1 MAFRWLIGMK
11 MRKQITLFDDQRK
24 ICKEMKSN
32 RLLLAFLWFMFDD
45 EEPVW
50 LNGIEFAIFNS
61 FKLRMINQKKKS
73 LAGSNSHW
81 WWRPRKTSSELSSK
95 NNTQNNTKTTQ
106 KQQDNNTN
114 VLLLRDISNDISIKK
129 EIKEKMFDDFWT
141 AYPHARKWKKQESK
155 TYFLKQNPDE
165 VMKQV
170 QILKRKLKAWLIE
183 SKYIPACERWI
194 RDFTPINDDVINQDL
209 VKICRRHLNAW
220 WDMKERSLELKQ
232 TFWDERINE
241 IVKAIQQKNN
251 LSLI

>member
-1 MAFRWLIGMK
+1 
-11 MRKQITLFDDQRK
+11 MRKQITLFDDQWQ
-24 ICKEMKSN
+24 ICKEMKSK
-32 RLLLAFLWFMFDD
+32 RLLLAFCGFMFDD
-45 EEPVW
+45 KEPDD
-50 LNGIEFAIFNS
+50 LNGIELAIFNS
-61 FKLRMINQKKKS
+61 FKTRMENLKKKS
-73 LAGSNSHW
+73 DAGAKSHW

-95 NNTQNNTKTTQ
+95 NNTNNNTKTTK
-106 KQQDNNTN
+106 KQEDKDNNITN
-114 VLLLRDISNDISIKK
+114 VILFK
-129 EIKEKMFDDFWT
+129 ENNKEKSFDDFWT

-155 TYFLKQNPDE
+155 NYFLKQNPDE

-209 VKICRRHLNAW
+209 VKICRWHLNAW

-232 TFWDERINE
+232 TFWDERIDS
-241 IVKAIQQKNN
+241 IVKAIQQKNT

>member
-1 MAFRWLIGMK
+1 

-114 VLLLRDISNDISIKK
+114 VLLLRDISNDISIEK
-129 EIKEKMFDDFWT
+129 EIK
-141 AYPHARKWKKQESK
+141 
-155 TYFLKQNPDE
+155 
-165 VMKQV
+165 
-170 QILKRKLKAWLIE
+170 
-183 SKYIPACERWI
+183 
-194 RDFTPINDDVINQDL
+194 
-209 VKICRRHLNAW
+209 
-220 WDMKERSLELKQ
+220 
-232 TFWDERINE
+232 
-241 IVKAIQQKNN
+241 
-251 LSLI
+251 